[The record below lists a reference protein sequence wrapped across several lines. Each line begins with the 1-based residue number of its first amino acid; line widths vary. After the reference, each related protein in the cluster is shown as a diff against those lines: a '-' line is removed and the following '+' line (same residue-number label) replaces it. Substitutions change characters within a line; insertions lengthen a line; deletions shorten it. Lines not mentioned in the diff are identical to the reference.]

1 MEELRLPKR
10 QVEIEVAC
18 ADGSSRRAK
27 VHLSDFSAHH
37 TGRETV
43 SDLLNAGSAF
53 FPVADSAT
61 GAILLLARSNVIHAS
76 VSSLEERTLPVE
88 IPSTEHRL
96 RVKLLGGSTLEGTL
110 THARP
115 PERARA
121 VDALNESG
129 PFLALTAADKT
140 LLINKRFIV
149 SVEDS

>member
-18 ADGSSRRAK
+18 ADNTVRRVK

-37 TGRETV
+37 SGRETV

-53 FPVADSAT
+53 FPVADSSS
-61 GAILLLARSNVIHAS
+61 GAILLLARGNVIHAS
-76 VSSLEERTLPVE
+76 VSSQEERLLPVE

-96 RVKLLGGSTLEGTL
+96 KVHLIDGRTLEGTL

-129 PFLALTAADKT
+129 TFLALTSSDKT
-140 LLINKRFIV
+140 LLINKRFIA
-149 SVEDS
+149 SVEDT